1 MSASGS
7 PLTEPPRGPR
17 ARRLHPRLHPR
28 RRRLA
33 GLAALGLAVAGV
45 STGVPSPASAAAFP
59 GGYVAM
65 GDSYTSG
72 PGIAT
77 QRPGTGVCA
86 RSDHNYPSL
95 VAAAVQPTSFRDVS
109 CSGATTAGIT
119 GTQAG
124 QPPQLDA
131 VDSTTRLVTIGIG
144 GNDAGLIG
152 AGTTCVFL
160 ALFDG
165 QGAPCTAVYTY
176 TGTDTLRQSI
186 AAAQPTIRATIQA
199 VKQRAPQARILLVG
213 YPNLL
218 PPTKAQCDPSVDDNA
233 IADGD
238 VPWLH
243 GINVEVNRAW
253 AATAAAAGVEYVDTF
268 TPGQGH
274 DTCQRVGVRWVEG
287 VANLTNG
294 APIHPNG
301 DGMAAFARLVVAKLG

>member
-17 ARRLHPRLHPR
+17 ARRPHLRL
-28 RRRLA
+28 RRLA
-33 GLAALGLAVAGV
+33 GLVTIGLVVAGV
-45 STGVPSPASAAAFP
+45 ATGVPVPASAAAFP

-77 QRPGTGVCA
+77 QRSGSGSCT

-95 VAAAVQPTSFRDVS
+95 VAAAIQPASFKDVS

-119 GTQAG
+119 GTQYG
-124 QPPQLDA
+124 QPPQIDA
-131 VDSTTRLVTIGIG
+131 VDASTRLVTIGIG

-152 AGTTCVFL
+152 AGSTCVFL

-165 QGAPCTAVYTY
+165 QGAPCKAVYTY

-186 AAAQPTIRATIQA
+186 ATAQPTILRTVQA
-199 VKQRAPQARILLVG
+199 VRQRAPQARILLVG

-218 PPTKAQCDPSVDDNA
+218 PPSKAQCDPTVDDSA

-243 GINVEVNRAW
+243 GVNIEVNRAW
-253 AATAAAAGVEYVDTF
+253 AATAAAAGVEYVDAF

-287 VANLTNG
+287 IANITNG

>member
-7 PLTEPPRGPR
+7 PLTEPPHGPR
-17 ARRLHPRLHPR
+17 ARRLDLRSRP
-28 RRRLA
+28 RRLA

-45 STGVPSPASAAAFP
+45 ATGVPAPAGAATLA

-77 QRPGTGVCA
+77 AREGAGLCT

-95 VAAAVQPTSFRDVS
+95 VAAAVRPTSFKDVS

-119 GTQAG
+119 GTQSG
-124 QPPQLDA
+124 QLPQIDA
-131 VDSTTRLVTIGIG
+131 IDSTTRLVTIGIG

-165 QGAPCTAVYTY
+165 QGAPCKALYTY

-199 VKQRAPQARILLVG
+199 VRQRAPQARILVVG

-218 PPTKAQCDPSVDDNA
+218 PPSKAQCDPTVDDSA

-243 GINVEVNRAW
+243 DINVEVNRAW
-253 AATAAAAGVEYVDTF
+253 AATAAAAGAEYVDVF

-287 VANLTNG
+287 VANITNG